1 MPTPQTPFTIAE
13 ITRRIKQILEGDF
26 PSILVQGEISNFKH
40 HSSGHLYFSLKD
52 DAAQLSCVLWRSRVP
67 SLSFVPED
75 GMKVVASGRITV
87 YEPRGAYQLD
97 AQFLRPLGVGD
108 LQIAFEKLKQKLAA
122 EGLFDPER
130 KKPLPEFPERI
141 GLVTSP
147 TGAVIQDIKNVLR
160 RRFPSVEVYLLP
172 VRVQG
177 GGAASEIASAIA
189 DFNRFGRVDV
199 ILLARGGGSMEDLWA
214 FNEESVAR
222 AIAGSRIPVVSA
234 VGHETDFTIADFVA
248 DMRTPTPSA
257 AAELLVPDRRALL
270 ETVADS
276 WYRMREALAQR
287 LQRNRDRIG
296 GILASYAF
304 HRPIDLLQQRSQRVD
319 ELQRTLLRT
328 AEHALAMNIARHAA
342 AAGRLAGVNPRQ
354 ILRRGYAIVRK
365 SGAVVSVRKGVRKDD
380 AVDIEFQDGSAQS
393 IITS

>member
-1 MPTPQTPFTIAE
+1 
-13 ITRRIKQILEGDF
+13 
-26 PSILVQGEISNFKH
+26 
-40 HSSGHLYFSLKD
+40 
-52 DAAQLSCVLWRSRVP
+52 
-67 SLSFVPED
+67 
-75 GMKVVASGRITV
+75 
-87 YEPRGAYQLD
+87 
-97 AQFLRPLGVGD
+97 
-108 LQIAFEKLKQKLAA
+108 
-122 EGLFDPER
+122 
-130 KKPLPEFPERI
+130 
-141 GLVTSP
+141 
-147 TGAVIQDIKNVLR
+147 
-160 RRFPSVEVYLLP
+160 
-172 VRVQG
+172 
-177 GGAASEIASAIA
+177 
-189 DFNRFGRVDV
+189 
-199 ILLARGGGSMEDLWA
+199 MEDLWA

-248 DMRTPTPSA
+248 DMRAPTPSA

-270 ETVADS
+270 ETVTDS
-276 WYRMREALAQR
+276 WYRMREALAER